1 MAGKI
6 TTWVLFLALTLLYAY
21 MVVAAL
27 GNFLMLPE
35 LSATMGLRVTGIGWF
50 WLCLGIALPIIAYGI
65 ALLVGRRKSRGV
77 RLLVLATALA
87 VTAMV
92 QLEILH
98 LVPQASFFAA

>member
-6 TTWVLFLALTLLYAY
+6 TAWALFVALTLLYAY

-27 GNFLMLPE
+27 GNLIMLPE
-35 LSATMGLRVTGIGWF
+35 LSATMGLRVTGVGWF
-50 WLCLGIALPIIAYGI
+50 WLCLGVALPIIAYGI
-65 ALLVGRRKSRGV
+65 ALLVGRRRGGGV

-87 VTAMV
+87 VTAMA